1 MTSIRLRTVGGR
13 RVMPLFLL
21 LAVLLIIIAF
31 FLLQRVPRLP
41 HTAGDWGAAGSD
53 DPRVAV
59 AAMMYSVATEDGPL
73 TPEEE
78 RHILLLLRTKIGL
91 ENDVARNC
99 LIGGKRMSRHLRGDL
114 NSRLHQLMGPIERK
128 CDPQEKQDV
137 LDMLNAVAGR
147 SAEHLGPVREGLGRL
162 SSSLLQD

>member
-1 MTSIRLRTVGGR
+1 
-13 RVMPLFLL
+13 MPIFLL

-31 FLLQRVPRLP
+31 FLLQRPQRAPRLP
-41 HTAGDWGAAGSD
+41 HNVGDWGAAGSD

-78 RHILLLLRTKIGL
+78 RHILLLLNTKIGL
-91 ENDVARNC
+91 EDDVARSC
-99 LIGGKRMSRHLRGDL
+99 LIGGRRIARYLRGDL
-114 NSRLHQLMGPIERK
+114 NSRLHQLLGPIERK
-128 CDPQEKQDV
+128 CGPTEKQDV

-147 SAEHLGPVREGLGRL
+147 SAEHLGAVREGLGRV
-162 SSSLLQD
+162 SSSLLQG

>member
-41 HTAGDWGAAGSD
+41 HSAGDWGAAGSD

-114 NSRLHQLMGPIERK
+114 NSRLHQLVAPIEAQ
-128 CDPQEKQDV
+128 CSPEEKRDV
-137 LDMLNAVAGR
+137 IDMLRLIAGP
-147 SAEHLGPVREGLGRL
+147 SATRLGPVRDGLGRL
-162 SSSLLQD
+162 SASLLHG